1 MTSAMILKN
10 SEVTMIERAL
20 DGSSDFT
27 SLVQILGLVPGRDFR
42 HANLSGVDFS
52 FSDLRGFDFTGADLS
67 GCIGVSVLF
76 DDSTIFTDA
85 DVAGSCFQNY
95 LIEREHIARK
105 PQIKKAISVL
115 QEAEALLASDWIH
128 SFFRNRGSLPSALR
142 GFDKSD
148 ARVIFRKLMLSKLDL
163 TKRVDIFFYLETI
176 CESREEFR
184 SLILD
189 ILARCFNE
197 DEVVLKFV
205 SIAAA
210 KFSNDRAIFD
220 TIFKMCSDPREKV
233 RGKAFLALLRSK
245 FAREQIAEISD
256 IFFLPVNS
264 KIRKVYLF
272 TRAIE
277 LGRKFVGSINLEGE
291 LDNLDSESILEDAQI
306 FDRRIAQK
314 IAEAQLSRLIIN
326 VPKGAKWAVE
336 VERRVAEIVEQ
347 QEEIVFSTPFYE
359 GVMRARH
366 PKHYEVYRSRR
377 ERKKRGS

>member
-1 MTSAMILKN
+1 
-10 SEVTMIERAL
+10 
-20 DGSSDFT
+20 
-27 SLVQILGLVPGRDFR
+27 
-42 HANLSGVDFS
+42 
-52 FSDLRGFDFTGADLS
+52 
-67 GCIGVSVLF
+67 
-76 DDSTIFTDA
+76 
-85 DVAGSCFQNY
+85 
-95 LIEREHIARK
+95 
-105 PQIKKAISVL
+105 
-115 QEAEALLASDWIH
+115 
-128 SFFRNRGSLPSALR
+128 
-142 GFDKSD
+142 
-148 ARVIFRKLMLSKLDL
+148 L